1 MNQQTKQSI
10 TQIEMKCTTL
20 TFMNATAGC
29 AHLRQE
35 LVSYPS
41 KIIQARL
48 EFDAIV
54 QLDMTKMSP
63 LQLVR
68 LSELKRTLIQ
78 ILNNSQQ

>member
-1 MNQQTKQSI
+1 MNQTKESI

-20 TFMNATAGC
+20 TFINATAGC
-29 AHLRQE
+29 VHLRQE

-54 QLDMTKMSP
+54 QLDNF
-63 LQLVR
+63 
-68 LSELKRTLIQ
+68 LIKIQ
-78 ILNNSQQ
+78 NKLRP